1 MASSKRERELAR
13 RRLERQ
19 AARRAEAE
27 ARRRRRRRNAI
38 ASLAGVVALGLIAT
52 LVVPK
57 LQSDDD
63 DKKTTTAAGDCTYTA
78 QGDSAKKI
86 SGLPPKTP
94 TTKTGTVKA
103 ALATTR
109 GQVELTLLPEKAPCT
124 VNSFAFLAAQKYF
137 DGTPC
142 HRLTTT
148 PGLRVLQC
156 GDPGGTGS
164 GGPGYA
170 FADENLTG
178 ATYKKGTVAMANS
191 GPGTNGS
198 QFFLVYADS
207 QLPESYT
214 PFGTI
219 TAGLEALEAVAKGGA
234 DSPTGDGKPKLPVT
248 LTTVTVS

>member
-1 MASSKRERELAR
+1 VASSKRERELAR

-38 ASLAGVVALGLIAT
+38 ASLAGLVAIGLIAT

-57 LQSDDD
+57 LTDD
-63 DKKTTTAAGDCTYTA
+63 DKTQTAAGECTYKPE
-78 QGDSAKKI
+78 GPKSKEI
-86 SGLPPKTP
+86 SGLPPTTP
-94 TTKTGTVKA
+94 TTKTGTLTA
-103 ALATTR
+103 ALETNR
-109 GQVELTLLPEKAPCT
+109 GQVELSLLPEKAPCT

-137 DGTPC
+137 DSTPC

-156 GDPGGTGS
+156 GSPDGS
-164 GGPGYA
+164 GNGGPGYE
-170 FADENLTG
+170 FADENLGG
-178 ATYKKGTVAMANS
+178 ATYKKGTVAMANG

-207 QLPESYT
+207 QLPPNYT

-219 TAGLEALEAVAKGGA
+219 TKGLDVLEAVAKGGA
-234 DSPTGDGKPKLPVT
+234 DAPTGDGKPKLPVT
-248 LTTVTVS
+248 LTKVTVA